1 MPSDKKKFGS
11 LLKQKICSIPSHIVR
26 QFKEEFAG
34 ETWKSLLKNNLYVI
48 FGAFIYAI
56 GTAFFTV
63 PMNVISGGLASI
75 AIILEHTVGGLDAD
89 TYILILNWGVFVIG
103 LFVLGIKYSLKTLV
117 FTLFN
122 PLFIMLFTFLI
133 ENVQIDVNGAMI
145 HVFDIREVQEIVIN
159 SDLRISA
166 EDLEPIAYLVSAL
179 FGGAIMGAGI
189 GFALIGGGSSGGTDI
204 INVTMHKYFRIKIGT
219 SSLMCD
225 ILIMLAGFFFTNDCN
240 LLATMIGAGGAILCS
255 VTLDMIFSGKNKSY
269 VALIV
274 SHRWVEINDYIN
286 KNIQRGTT
294 LIKAQGGY
302 SRLDTMVIEVCFD
315 RRDYN
320 VLEKAVHMIDPKA
333 FMTVLKAQEVLGFG
347 FTEKTSSTDMLDPE
361 EVDQILI
368 HGKRVPFLQQG
379 EKNEERTKND

>member
-1 MPSDKKKFGS
+1 MGEKKNVLAF
-11 LLKQKICSIPSHIVR
+11 LKAKLQGIPKHVIR

-34 ETWKSLLKNNLYVI
+34 ETWQSLLKNNLYIVL
-48 FGAFIYAI
+48 GALVYAI
-56 GTAFFTV
+56 GTSFFTV

-166 EDLEPIAYLVSAL
+166 EALEPIAYLVSAL

>member
-1 MPSDKKKFGS
+1 MAKEKKFLPALKSKIRS
-11 LLKQKICSIPSHIVR
+11 LPSYVVQ

-56 GTAFFTV
+56 GTSFFTV

-75 AIILEHTVGGLDAD
+75 AIILERTLGGLDAD

-133 ENVQIDVNGAMI
+133 ENVQFEVNGEMLR
-145 HVFDIREVQEIVIN
+145 VFDIREVQDIIVDSTLAIPAD
-159 SDLRISA
+159 SL
-166 EDLEPIAYLVSAL
+166 LPVAYLVAAL
-179 FGGAIMGAGI
+179 FGGGIMGAGI

-204 INVTMHKYFRIKIGT
+204 INVTLHKYFRVKIGT

-225 ILIMLAGFFFTNDCN
+225 VLIMLAGFFFTNDCN

-255 VTLDMIFSGKNKSY
+255 VTLDMVFSSKNKSY

-274 SHRWVEINDYIN
+274 SHRWVELNEYIN
-286 KNIQRGTT
+286 KNVGRGTT
-294 LIKAQGGY
+294 LIKGQGGY

-320 VLEKAVHMIDPKA
+320 MLERAVHKIDPEA
-333 FMTVLKAQEVLGFG
+333 FMTILKAQEILGYG
-347 FTEKTSSTDMLDPE
+347 FSRDSIRRGKLKPE
-361 EVDQILI
+361 EVDQVLI
-368 HGKRVPFLQQG
+368 HGKKMPFLQQG
-379 EKNEERTKND
+379 EPNEERKTD